1 MTQRMTFYCESDAVH
16 ELVNTFG
23 THLQDLDLRSK
34 LFLRS
39 VLTAYQLG
47 AYFAEQYKQK
57 LDPKRLIDGCIES
70 IDPDASKELPGITDW
85 VIEFVLNEEKW
96 QTQHNIEGVI
106 KGLTDAIACHTDY
119 D

>member
-1 MTQRMTFYCESDAVH
+1 MANRMTFYCESDAVH
-16 ELVNTFG
+16 SLVNTFG

-34 LFLRS
+34 LFLRA

-70 IDPDASKELPGITDW
+70 IDPDASKELPGIADW
-85 VIEFVLNEEKW
+85 VIGFVLREE
-96 QTQHNIEGVI
+96 QDETQHNIEGVI

>member
-1 MTQRMTFYCESDAVH
+1 
-16 ELVNTFG
+16 
-23 THLQDLDLRSK
+23 LRSK

-39 VLTAYQLG
+39 VLSAYQLE
-47 AYFAEQYKQK
+47 AHEAEQYKQQ

-85 VIEFVLNEEKW
+85 VIEFVLKEQDK
-96 QTQHNIEGVI
+96 TQHNIEGVI